1 LYLLDFRGIRTGIWD
16 TFGTIEDRDIAQTA
30 GAGSLRRRL
39 QRLFD
44 RCALIQ
50 AKNIF
55 ALIEQT
61 SFF

>member
-1 LYLLDFRGIRTGIWD
+1 MKDMTSLTLDVNEGMDSI
-16 TFGTIEDRDIAQTA
+16 QTA